1 MDISIIDHR
10 YFQLFERIAGLLAL
24 ISFFY
29 CILVFIKRQPRNLK
43 TNFHEEKLT
52 PASPPEVAGAWP
64 IVGHLP
70 QLNGSTP
77 LFKILADMSDKY
89 GPIFIARFGM
99 YPTLVISSW
108 EMSKECFSTNDR
120 LFATRPPSAA
130 GKYLAEAM
138 FGFSPYGPYWREVRK
153 IATLHLLS
161 HKRLEFLKPNRYL
174 EIDNCMTRLY
184 DCWMERDNLIKQNG
198 RSTTS
203 SVKVDMSQVFS
214 ELSLNVVLKM
224 IVGKTLF
231 TKKNKNKEDYTKEEE
246 EGQKLHK
253 SILKFFELAGVSV
266 ASDTLP
272 FLGWLDVDG
281 QTKQMK
287 RLSREM
293 NLIVSKWLEEHQE
306 KKRLQ
311 TLESDGAERE
321 ANDHKNHDFMD
332 VLMSVL
338 DEEKED
344 LFFGYNRD
352 TVIKGTCLNL
362 ILAASDTT
370 SVTLTWALS
379 LVLTNPSVLK
389 MAQDELDTEVGKER
403 NVEGHD
409 IDGLVYLQAIVKETL
424 RLYPPGP
431 LSVPHEAT
439 EDCIVGGYEVKKGTR
454 LLVNLWKLQRDARV
468 WSNPLEFKPERFLPE
483 TVGGFGGETAYID
496 FRGQH
501 YEYTPF
507 GSGRRGCPGIDF
519 GLQTL
524 HMALARLLHAFDFDT
539 DRGFV
544 IDMTEGPGFTM
555 PKVTPLEVH
564 LIPRLPATL
573 Y

>member
-1 MDISIIDHR
+1 MMHMSIIDQH

-29 CILVFIKRQPRNLK
+29 CIWVFIKRPRKMK
-43 TNFHEEKLT
+43 TNFHEQKLT

-64 IVGHLP
+64 IVGHLS

-89 GPIFIARFGM
+89 GPIFIIRFGM

-108 EMSKECFSTNDR
+108 EMSKECFTTNDR
-120 LFATRPPSAA
+120 LFASRPHIASA
-130 GKYLAEAM
+130 KYLAEAM
-138 FGFSPYGPYWREVRK
+138 FSFSPHGPYWREIRK
-153 IATLHLLS
+153 ISTLHLLS
-161 HKRLEFLKPNRYL
+161 HKRLELLKPKRYL
-174 EIDNCMTRLY
+174 EINNCMRILY
-184 DCWMERDNLIKQNG
+184 DCWMEHRNQIKQNG
-198 RSTTS
+198 TTRLTT
-203 SVKVDMSQVFS
+203 SVKVDMSQVFA
-214 ELSLNVVLKM
+214 ELTLNVALKT

-231 TKKNKNKEDYTKEEE
+231 LKKNKEDHHKEEE
-246 EGQKLHK
+246 EGEKLYK
-253 SILKFFELAGVSV
+253 SVLKFFELAGITV
-266 ASDTLP
+266 ASDAFP

-281 QTKQMK
+281 QKKQMK
-287 RLSREM
+287 RVSKEM

-344 LFFGYNRD
+344 LFFGYTRD

-362 ILAASDTT
+362 ILGASDTT
-370 SVTLTWALS
+370 SITLTWALS

-389 MAQDELDTEVGKER
+389 MARDELDTKVGKER

-409 IDGLVYLQAIVKETL
+409 IDDLVYLQAIVKETL

-431 LSVPHEAT
+431 LSQPHEAT
-439 EDCIVGGYEVKKGTR
+439 EDCIVGGYEVKAGTR
-454 LLVNLWKLQRDARV
+454 MLVHLWKLQRDPRV
-468 WSNPLEFKPERFLPE
+468 WSNPLEFKPERFLPHLDD
-483 TVGGFGGETAYID
+483 GIGGETAYID

-501 YEYTPF
+501 HEYTPF
-507 GSGRRGCPGIDF
+507 GSGRRKCPGIDF

-524 HMALARLLHAFDFDT
+524 HMTLARLLHAFDFDT
-539 DRGFV
+539 DGGLA
-544 IDMTEGPGFTM
+544 IDMAEGPGLAM

-564 LIPRLPATL
+564 LIPRLAATL